1 MRIWF
6 DILTPKQI
14 MFFKYFVDMLKE
26 NDHEIL
32 CTGREYREAKEL
44 AKIKKINIQTVGKHG
59 GDNKYEKL
67 NTSTERA
74 FLLSSLINSFNPDL
88 TVSFSSPEASRVAF
102 GLGIKHYIFNDSP
115 HATAVAKLTVPLA
128 DRLFCPWIIPL
139 GEWTKLGLDKNMVT
153 QYRALDPIVWLKKEL
168 QYYNI
173 QDISKLQKILKI
185 DKDKKTLLIRP
196 EEIKASYIAD
206 KNVKSSI
213 GLIDEIVKKFSHKYN
228 ILILA
233 RYLDQVDFYKS
244 RFEKMDGTKIIET
257 VMDGNLLLRFA
268 DLFIGAGGTMSAEAA
283 LMGKPVISITPI
295 NFYVEKYLIK
305 VGLIKKIRN
314 SVTLT
319 KYIKSILSEDGL
331 IKNKD
336 NTLNNTKKLFNQSTV
351 RETSLKIQSEME
363 DPIEIFKKFLFIP

>member
-1 MRIWF
+1 
-6 DILTPKQI
+6 
-14 MFFKYFVDMLKE
+14 MFFKYFVDTLKE
-26 NDHEIL
+26 DDHEIL

-44 AKIKKINIQTVGKHG
+44 AKIKKLDIRTIGKHG
-59 GDNKYEKL
+59 GDNKFEKL

-74 FLLSSLINSFNPDL
+74 FLLSSFINSFEPDL

-115 HATAVAKLTVPLA
+115 HATAVAKLTVPLS
-128 DRLFCPWIIPL
+128 DRLFCPWVIPL
-139 GEWTKLGLDKNMVT
+139 REWTKLGLEKDRIT
-153 QYRALDPIVWLKKEL
+153 QYKALDPIVWIKKEL
-168 QYYNI
+168 QYNRR
-173 QDISKLQKILKI
+173 QEISKMQKKLKI
-185 DKDKKTLLIRP
+185 DKGKQTLLIRP
-196 EEIKASYIAD
+196 EEIKASYITD

-213 GLIDEIVKKFSHKYN
+213 GLIDEIVKKFSDEYN

-244 RFEKMDGTKIIET
+244 RFEKIDGTKIIET
-257 VMDGNLLLRFA
+257 VMEGNLLLRLA

-319 KYIKSILSEDGL
+319 KYIKSILSKDAL

-336 NTLNNTKKLFNQSTV
+336 NTLNNNKKLFNQSTV
-351 RETSLKIQSEME
+351 KETSLKIQSEME

>member
-1 MRIWF
+1 M
-6 DILTPKQI
+6 
-14 MFFKYFVDMLKE
+14 
-26 NDHEIL
+26 
-32 CTGREYREAKEL
+32 
-44 AKIKKINIQTVGKHG
+44 
-59 GDNKYEKL
+59 
-67 NTSTERA
+67 
-74 FLLSSLINSFNPDL
+74 

-139 GEWTKLGLDKNMVT
+139 GEWTKLGLEKNRVT
-153 QYRALDPIVWLKKEL
+153 QYRALDPIVWLRKEL
-168 QYYNI
+168 QYNM
-173 QDISKLQKILKI
+173 QNISKLQKTLKI

-213 GLIDEIVKKFSHKYN
+213 GLIDEIVRKFSHKYN

-244 RFEKMDGTKIIET
+244 RFEKMDGTKIIES
-257 VMDGNLLLRFA
+257 VMDGNLLLRLA

-295 NFYVEKYLIK
+295 NFYVERYLIK

-314 SVTLT
+314 SLTLT
-319 KYIKSILSEDGL
+319 KYIKSILSKDAL
-331 IKNKD
+331 LKNKG
-336 NTLNNTKKLFNQSTV
+336 NILNNNKKLFNQDTV

>member
-14 MFFKYFVDMLKE
+14 MFFKYFVDTLKE
-26 NDHEIL
+26 DDHEIL

-44 AKIKKINIQTVGKHG
+44 ARIKKIEIQTVGRHG

-67 NTSTERA
+67 TTSTERA
-74 FLLSSLINSFNPDL
+74 FLLSGLINSFKPDL

-102 GLGIKHYIFNDSP
+102 GMGIKHYIFNDSP

-128 DRLFCPWIIPL
+128 DRLFCPWVIPL
-139 GEWTKLGLDKNMVT
+139 REWTKLGLEKDKVT
-153 QYRALDPIVWLKKEL
+153 QYKALDPIVWLKKEL
-168 QYYNI
+168 QYNKR
-173 QDISKLQKILKI
+173 QEISKIQKKLKI
-185 DKDKKTLLIRP
+185 DKEKKTLLIRP

-206 KNVKSSI
+206 KDVKSSI
-213 GLIDEIVKKFSHKYN
+213 GLIDEIVKKFSHEYN

-233 RYLDQVDFYKS
+233 RYLDQVDFYNC
-244 RFEKMDGTKIIET
+244 RFENTAGTKIIQN
-257 VMDGNLLLRFA
+257 VMDGNLLLTLA

-305 VGLIKKIRN
+305 MGLIKKVRN
-314 SVTLT
+314 PVTLT
-319 KYIKSILSEDGL
+319 KCIKRILSQGAMV
-331 IKNKD
+331 KNK
-336 NTLNNTKKLFNQSTV
+336 NTINNNKKLYHQDTIK
-351 RETSLKIQSEME
+351 EMSLKIISEME
-363 DPIEIFKKFLFIP
+363 DPIEIFKKFLFNP